1 MTDTRDRNLKYGDN
15 RYGFHLSNSDQKAGV
30 SPEFAH
36 AKIFEPIRSL
46 GIKADKA
53 LSLRPDDKDY
63 LLAVE
68 LLEQCTSIIQNSLDN
83 KIAKQP
89 DVENNEVSNSSYSS
103 RNF

>member
-15 RYGFHLSNSDQKAGV
+15 RYGFHLSTAEQKAGV

-36 AKIFEPIRSL
+36 AKVFEPIKSL
-46 GIKADKA
+46 GFKTDKA

-68 LLEQCTSIIQNSLDN
+68 LLEKCGTRVQNSLDN
-83 KIAKQP
+83 KISQQP
-89 DVENNEVSNSSYSS
+89 EAENIESSNISYN
-103 RNF
+103 RGF